1 MREAFS
7 EGVNPGGLYT
17 AQEIKILICYMLLN
31 VAEPLPETAVTD
43 VLYGGG
49 MANFFE
55 VSAAIQELLQI
66 GHLKEEDGCLSLSD
80 TGAQI
85 GSTLANMIPFTLRE
99 RSVEAAL
106 RLLARQKR
114 QRDTTVTIEKME
126 VGRLVRCR
134 VQEAD
139 APLMEVTLRV
149 GDDMQA
155 NLVKERFLDDPTLL
169 YRAMIA
175 ALTGGVRSTCEDTRL
190 IIDFR

>member
-1 MREAFS
+1 MGEAFS
-7 EGVNPGGLYT
+7 EGVKPGGLYS

-31 VAEPLPETAVTD
+31 VAEPMPESVVTD
-43 VLYGGG
+43 VLYGGE

-55 VSAAIQELLQI
+55 VSAAVQELLQI
-66 GHLKEEDGCLSLSD
+66 GHLKEVDGDLLITD
-80 TGAQI
+80 TGKQI

-106 RLLARQKR
+106 RILARRKR
-114 QRDTTVTIEKME
+114 QRDTSVEIEKTD
-126 VGRLVRCR
+126 VGRLVHCR
-134 VQEAD
+134 VEEQD
-139 APLMEVTLRV
+139 VPLMELTLRV

-155 NLVKERFLDDPTLL
+155 NLIKERFLDDPTLL
-169 YRAMIA
+169 YRSVIA